1 MALLCRVVAA
11 PSSSCVA
18 AARWFLGIEEPLN
31 ETETERE
38 LQTEKRREHL
48 QSWAGLPQLGGEDN
62 GQGWNRKGG
71 DVCSVHLLGSRVT
84 NICLCGLPL
93 NEEGVGGGGGS
104 GCVGTD
110 GLPSLLVLL
119 VDLGV
124 RPPDWSEQ
132 HPTACNVL
140 RQLQAPTPEN
150 QKGILLQTSCRVLP
164 LN

>member
-18 AARWFLGIEEPLN
+18 AARWSLGIEEPLN

-93 NEEGVGGGGGS
+93 NELRRGGGDLAVLVQMACQVCWCCWLAWE
-104 GCVGTD
+104 CVHQT
-110 GLPSLLVLL
+110 GLNNIPQLATFFANFRLQLLRTKKV
-119 VDLGV
+119 
-124 RPPDWSEQ
+124 S
-132 HPTACNVL
+132 CYK
-140 RQLQAPTPEN
+140 QAA
-150 QKGILLQTSCRVLP
+150 GFCL
-164 LN
+164 